1 MVPSIFTTVGF
12 HCGYDAA
19 SVSRAHTGSGGAEIE
34 LAPAYERLDIE
45 APSVTEQ
52 LP

>member
-19 SVSRAHTGSGGAEIE
+19 SVSRAHTRSGGAEIE
-34 LAPAYERLDIE
+34 LNRRTTRA
-45 APSVTEQ
+45 SVV